1 MTEIVS
7 QAELMWATPRE
18 PTSMTEWDQ
27 PPVKRPLSPDGTRRC
42 SYKSQKSVSDVLG
55 PEMAHVQLANDRE
68 ARESPAETDALPLRG
83 EARRLNPDL
92 LAEAAALMDGGVE
105 ETVSGGTRVKD
116 LIQRFEPAGQ
126 EEIPKKGCCNGHAE
140 VEERISSSNAE
151 GEESFLPGDI
161 ISKTLHKVKE
171 VAKTIGNTVVEGVK
185 YGVREVTHDIK
196 EVAHRFR
203 LPLSSLEEHPH
214 NNIHVPHP
222 DKSIG
227 GMIGLGMNIQK
238 AEKGHVVHT
247 VIPDGLAAQSKLR
260 EKDVIVSVNGN
271 DVKSWEFERLQ
282 QFFGSLA
289 EVEIKIV
296 VEREEEDESGAAFCQ
311 KLTLTFQLSLEGD
324 QVIVDVAIKV
334 GISGWKFT
342 GVTGPYYIFQNN
354 VNENT
359 KFLTLKD
366 NCFCMANVNDLTPCR
381 FELVHYDPVINGPR
395 AIVNLNNNSPL
406 DHGEPTRIGENS
418 SDLYG
423 DHVNILTDDR
433 VFFTMRQAD
442 SGKFTYELASRKSY
456 FLTVDASGKLTTTY
470 FPSRE
475 AVDWSGRF
483 DMVATSRIDKM
494 SPSEIEKFDGDDK
507 TQNLFDR
514 EKPVNKWK

>member
-1 MTEIVS
+1 MSDGNMHANGAEIPS
-7 QAELMWATPRE
+7 TPAASSTLQQSR
-18 PTSMTEWDQ
+18 
-27 PPVKRPLSPDGTRRC
+27 KRPSSPSPRQEDGRA
-42 SYKSQKSVSDVLG
+42 YKSQRSVSDEIG
-55 PEMAHVQLANDRE
+55 PGMRQFCRLKSNPKLEESNQGEHLTFTEEGEDFAGNWKETNDTLDEE
-68 ARESPAETDALPLRG
+68 AIDVGAGGEDGGEGNGAPTSPG
-83 EARRLNPDL
+83 QK
-92 LAEAAALMDGGVE
+92 LAEIQWGLGSCECPFTFEHQQPLEGGQDVVDGLFTELFDAGKKQFSKIIGKLMD
-105 ETVSGGTRVKD
+105 
-116 LIQRFEPAGQ
+116 
-126 EEIPKKGCCNGHAE
+126 H
-140 VEERISSSNAE
+140 
-151 GEESFLPGDI
+151 
-161 ISKTLHKVKE
+161 
-171 VAKTIGNTVVEGVK
+171 
-185 YGVREVTHDIK
+185 
-196 EVAHRFR
+196 FR
-203 LPLSSLEEHPH
+203 LILPKSSLEEHPH